1 MTLTRAPGVLIVAL
15 GLLAV
20 GFAQE
25 PAKPTW
31 SYLPELLR
39 PFWEGEIV
47 EGESVLFIKD
57 ENSGDAR
64 ASVVFPI
71 RDVLAV
77 KNSVGDVTYE
87 DGKDFVWKP
96 DSREIVIPAGS
107 RIPTR
112 TPQDMRR
119 PAKTQKYELT
129 HRDGNGEIYFGARLE
144 YAEMQTCITY
154 RHEPNLWQGD
164 VPKFDPQMLPRSVAR
179 LVSREPLTIVTLGDS
194 ISAGANA
201 TALYD
206 AAPYQPAYPELVRR
220 QLAERFRN
228 QVELKNLAVGG
239 TDTVWGLTQVDK
251 VVEAQPHLVILA
263 FGMNDSAGR
272 SAESYKENTKSM
284 IAKIRE
290 KLPDCEFILVAS
302 MLGNRDWIRL
312 QHEAFPQYRDALKE
326 LVEPGIALADLTSIW
341 TSFLELKKDWDQS
354 GNGVNHPNDF
364 GHRVYAQVIT
374 TLLDPRGEPFAV
386 VEPPKAVETGP
397 VKLIERRLLG
407 NYTYSY
413 ACAAFDLDGDG
424 DLDLTSS
431 DAEPNSNLYLL
442 LNDGQGSF
450 QHSFIQKYA
459 GLTDQPIR
467 LERHAIGDI
476 NRDGRPDVVIVDN
489 LLSDIRWFEN
499 PGRESIAQPW
509 KLNRVAQ
516 ASEVPGSYD
525 VALADFDADG
535 DLDVAASSW
544 RLGNRFEWFEN
555 VGTPGSGGKWQRH
568 EIVNEI
574 GETRTIAVAD
584 FNRDGKPDLLG
595 TARTSNQIVWFANSG
610 KPTTEPWT
618 MTVIDDKTVAPV
630 HGHPTDIDGDGDL
643 DVLMAFG
650 IVAPVAANSP
660 DSHQIA
666 WHENVGKPGLGTEWK
681 KHLIARGFSQGFEA
695 VAGDLDGDGDQDV
708 IATGWSPAG
717 QLAWFENTG
726 DPQTGWKQHAIKQNW
741 SNAVTVIVADL
752 DKDGRLDIVACAERG
767 ANELRWWRNSGPA
780 N

>member
-1 MTLTRAPGVLIVAL
+1 MFQIRTLGVFIFVP

-20 GFAQE
+20 IFSQE

-31 SYLPELLR
+31 QYSAASLR
-39 PFWEGEIV
+39 PFWIGEV
-47 EGESVLFIKD
+47 TEGESVLFIKD
-57 ENSGDAR
+57 EKSGEAR
-64 ASVVFPI
+64 ASVLFPI
-71 RDVLAV
+71 REVLAV

-87 DGKDFVWKP
+87 IGRDFVWKP

-107 RIPTR
+107 RIPTK
-112 TPQDMRR
+112 TLAEMRR

-129 HRDGNGEIYFGARLE
+129 HRDGNGEIFFGATLE

-154 RHEPNLWQGD
+154 RHAPDLWKGP

-179 LVSREPLTIVTLGDS
+179 LVSRQPLSIVTLGDS

-201 TALYD
+201 SALFD

-228 QVELKNLAVGG
+228 PVAMKNLAVGG
-239 TDTVWGLTQVDK
+239 TDTGWGLTQIDK
-251 VVEAQPHLVILA
+251 VVEAQPQLVILA

-272 SAESYKENTKSM
+272 SPESFKENTKAM

-290 KLPDCEFILVAS
+290 RLPECEFILVAT

-312 QHEAFPQYRDALKE
+312 KHEAFSQYRDALKE
-326 LVEPGIALADLTSIW
+326 LVEPGVALADLTSIW
-341 TSFLELKKDWDQS
+341 SSFLELKKDWDQS

-374 TLLDPRGEPFAV
+374 TLLDPHGEPNAA
-386 VEPPKAVETGP
+386 VEPPKTIEAGP
-397 VKLIERRLLG
+397 LKLIEQRLLG

-442 LNDGQGSF
+442 LNDGKGQF
-450 QHSFIQKYA
+450 KHSFVQKYA
-459 GLTDQPIR
+459 GLSDQPIR
-467 LERHAIGDI
+467 MERHAIGDI

-489 LLSDIRWFEN
+489 LKNDIRWFEN
-499 PGRESIAQPW
+499 PGQEAIARTW
-509 KLNRVAQ
+509 KLHRVAQ
-516 ASEVPGSYD
+516 QGEVPGSYD
-525 VALADFDADG
+525 VALADLDADG
-535 DLDVAASSW
+535 DLDVGSSSW
-544 RLGNRFEWFEN
+544 SGQRFDWFEN
-555 VGTPGSGGKWQRH
+555 IGSPGNGEKWVRH
-568 EIVNEI
+568 EIAAKI
-574 GETRTIAVAD
+574 GETRTIAIAD

-595 TARTSNQIVWFANSG
+595 TARTTNQILWFSNSG
-610 KPTTEPWT
+610 KPVTESWT
-618 MTVIDDKTVAPV
+618 KTIIDDKTVAPV

-650 IVAPVAANSP
+650 LAANSP
-660 DSHQIA
+660 DSHQVA
-666 WHENVGKPGLGTEWK
+666 WYENVGKPGLGSEWK
-681 KHLIARGFSQGFEA
+681 KHFIAGGFAHGFEA

-708 IATGWSPAG
+708 VATGWSASG
-717 QLAWFENTG
+717 QLVWFENTG
-726 DPQTGWKQHAIKQNW
+726 DPKLDWKRHSIKQNW
-741 SNAVTVIVADL
+741 SNAVTVILADL

-767 ANELRWWRNSGPA
+767 ANELRWWRNGGVK
-780 N
+780 